1 MLSLSLALFLTA
13 SDFLSGFLRYLLA
26 PEFLGLVFLGL
37 VGVWWWMG
45 VRALCPTDPASL
57 EEWVGGPEYQSINLL
72 CATLH
77 SADPMPAADIKSALR
92 RPLTEDVRGKTYS
105 RLWTVLLV

>member
-1 MLSLSLALFLTA
+1 VLSLSLALFLTA

-57 EEWVGGPEYQSINLL
+57 EEWVGGGVVSEPRRHRSNTPPSAHRARCSLPLL
-72 CATLH
+72 LPFRCC
-77 SADPMPAADIKSALR
+77 
-92 RPLTEDVRGKTYS
+92 G
-105 RLWTVLLV
+105 